1 MIRLWVCTSLALS
14 ACAGT
19 PPNLPER
26 GGGVLNE
33 RALRDG
39 WIGLSVSPELYRL
52 EQRLLE
58 QEQRMRKERP

>member
-1 MIRLWVCTSLALS
+1 MRMAILLCTSLVLG
-14 ACAGT
+14 ACASKHPGPGAEGPT
-19 PPNLPER
+19 F
-26 GGGVLNE
+26 NE

-58 QEQRMRKERP
+58 QEQRMRKEKQ

>member
-19 PPNLPER
+19 PPNPPES
-26 GGGVLNE
+26 GGVLNE

-39 WIGLSVSPELYRL
+39 WIGLSVSPDLYRL

-58 QEQRMRKERP
+58 QEQRMRKEKP